1 MTTFVLGLRVVLAV
15 VFLTAGVGKLLD
27 MAGSRR
33 ALRDFHVPDRAVPAA
48 ALLLPLAEI
57 ATALALIFRPTA
69 RWGALAALILL
80 AAFIAGIA
88 LALARGE
95 EPDCHCFGQI
105 HSAPAGRL
113 TLARNAALGAL
124 AAVIVVYGSG
134 PAVDTWVRARSASE
148 LVAIGVGIL
157 ALAALGYALTLR
169 AELRRARGDLGIAQ
183 TTAVTNRFGHPFGTE
198 APSFSL
204 GDLRGETVTLDTLLG
219 RDRPLLLVFVS
230 PTCGPCTTLVP
241 RVHQWQ
247 ETLSERVT
255 IAVIS
260 SGTVEENGWLAAV
273 GLEDVLV
280 QQEIEVQKMY
290 GVSGTP
296 TAVLVSAEGK
306 IASALGESE
315 FGIEPLLRMAL
326 RHGADAQLEASTA

>member
-1 MTTFVLGLRVVLAV
+1 MTTVVLGLRVVLAA

-27 MAGSRR
+27 MEGSRR
-33 ALRDFHVPDRAVPAA
+33 ALRDFRVPGRAVPAT

-57 ATALALIFRPTA
+57 AAGLALIFRPSA
-69 RWGALAALILL
+69 RWGALAALILV
-80 AAFIAGIA
+80 AAFIAGIVF
-88 LALARGE
+88 ALARGE

-113 TLARNAALGAL
+113 TLARNAVLVAF
-124 AAVIVVYGSG
+124 AAVIVAYGSG
-134 PAVDTWVRARSASE
+134 PAVDTWVGARSASE
-148 LVAIGVGIL
+148 LVAIGVGIF
-157 ALAALGYALTLR
+157 AVAALGYALTLR

-183 TTAVTNRFGHPFGTE
+183 QTAVTNRFGHPIGTE

-204 GDLRGETVTLDTLLG
+204 SDLRGATVTLDTLLE
-219 RDRPLLLVFVS
+219 RAQPLLLVFVS
-230 PTCGPCTTLVP
+230 PSCGPCLTLVP

-260 SGTVEENGWLAAV
+260 TGTTEQNAWLAAV
-273 GLEDVLV
+273 GLEDVLL

-296 TAVLVSAEGK
+296 TAVLVSAEGQ

-315 FGIEPLLRMAL
+315 FGIEPLLRLAL
-326 RHGADAQLEASTA
+326 RQSVEAPLEASTA